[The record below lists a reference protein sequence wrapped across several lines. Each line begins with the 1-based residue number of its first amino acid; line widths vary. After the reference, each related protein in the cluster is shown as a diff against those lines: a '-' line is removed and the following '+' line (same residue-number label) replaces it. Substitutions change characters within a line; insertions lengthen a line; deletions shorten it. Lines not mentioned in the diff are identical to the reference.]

1 MLNLTQIQTAKH
13 FLENGEVVGIPTET
27 VYGLAGNALNEDA
40 ILKIFKVKNRPF
52 FDPLIVHTNSIERV
66 KDYVSE
72 FPVKAQQL
80 AKTFWPGPLTL
91 LLPKKPIIPDLI
103 TSGLERVAIR
113 IPNHPLTLSLLES
126 LDFPLAAPS
135 ANPFGYI
142 SPTSAAHVAAQLG
155 NKIPY
160 ILDGGECQVGIE
172 STIIGFEND
181 EIIVYRLG
189 GISVDEIEKI
199 VGNVI
204 IMNHSSSNPTAPG
217 MIMSHYAPRKKLVI
231 IDQQSNVH
239 NLTSNVHSPQSRI
252 GFLAF
257 QNLSNQFKIENQLVL
272 SPYGSFEEAAKN
284 LFAYLRLLDGMD
296 IDVIFA
302 ELLPEIGLGRAINDR
317 LKRAAATD
325 FNLA

>member
-1 MLNLTQIQTAKH
+1 MSDINTPIQTAKH
-13 FLENGEVVGIPTET
+13 FLEKNEVVGIPTET

-72 FPVKAQQL
+72 FPIKAQQL
-80 AKTFWPGPLTL
+80 AKAFWPGPLTL
-91 LLPKKPIIPDLI
+91 LLPKKSIIPDLI

-142 SPTSAAHVAAQLG
+142 SPTSAAHVEAQLG
-155 NKIPY
+155 DKISY

-189 GISVDEIEKI
+189 GISVDEIERI
-199 VGNVI
+199 VGKVVV
-204 IMNHSSSNPTAPG
+204 MNHSSSNPTAPG
-217 MIMSHYAPRKKLVI
+217 MIMSHYAPRKRLVI
-231 IDQQSNVH
+231 IGGQQSAVQRP
-239 NLTSNVHSPQSRI
+239 LSNVHSSQSRI

-257 QNLSNQFKIENQLVL
+257 QNLSNQFVIENQLVL
-272 SPYGSFEEAAKN
+272 SPSGSFEEAAKN

-317 LKRAAATD
+317 LKRAVAKD
-325 FNLA
+325 

>member
-1 MLNLTQIQTAKH
+1 MSDINTPIQTAKH
-13 FLENGEVVGIPTET
+13 FLANGEVVGIPTET

-52 FDPLIVHTNSIERV
+52 FDPLIIHTNSIERV
-66 KDYVSE
+66 RDYVSE
-72 FPVKAQQL
+72 FPIKAQQL
-80 AKTFWPGPLTL
+80 AKAFWPGPLTL

-142 SPTSAAHVAAQLG
+142 SPTSAAHVEAQLG
-155 NKIPY
+155 SKIPY

-199 VGNVI
+199 VGKVVV
-204 IMNHSSSNPTAPG
+204 MNHSTSNPTAPG
-217 MIMSHYAPRKKLVI
+217 MVKSHYAPRKRLI
-231 IDQQSNVH
+231 IVKYSPQSAVH
-239 NLTSNVHSPQSRI
+239 SPQSNVHSPTSKI

-272 SPYGSFEEAAKN
+272 SPSGSFEEAAKN

-317 LKRAAATD
+317 LKRAAAKD
-325 FNLA
+325 